1 MLIGAPRRGGGFYE
15 PVSDINVTPLVDV
28 MLVLLIIFM
37 VTAPMLAA
45 GMRVDLPQARAA
57 QPVDPKEPIIVTITK
72 EGKVFLGHDEVS
84 RDQLAGLIQTKMG
97 ADRNRVIH
105 VRGDRGAIYGEV
117 VGVMDELAR
126 NGLVRIALI
135 TNSRADVED
144 RPAAPS
150 SAR

>member
-1 MLIGAPRRGGGFYE
+1 
-15 PVSDINVTPLVDV
+15 VSDINVTPLVDV

-37 VTAPMLAA
+37 VTAPMLTA
-45 GMRVDLPQARAA
+45 GLRVDLPQAKAA

-84 RDQLAGLIQTKMG
+84 RDQLASVIQTKTG

-105 VRGDRGAIYGEV
+105 VRGDREAIYGEV
-117 VGVMDELAR
+117 VGVMDQLAR

-135 TNSRADVED
+135 TNSRADLED
-144 RPAAPS
+144 RPGAPS
-150 SAR
+150 SAH